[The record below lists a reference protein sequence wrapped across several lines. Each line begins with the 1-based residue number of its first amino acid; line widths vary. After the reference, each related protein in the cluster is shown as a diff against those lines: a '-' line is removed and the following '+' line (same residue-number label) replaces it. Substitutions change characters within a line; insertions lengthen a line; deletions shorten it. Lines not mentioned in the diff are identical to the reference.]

1 MPLSQ
6 PMKALFID
14 RDGVIN
20 KRRMADYVKRTEE
33 FEFLPEIFEVLP
45 LIHAAGY
52 LAIVITNQRGIGRGL
67 MSEADLEEIHRSMQH
82 QLHERTGHGFD
93 AIYHCP
99 HDHADSCA
107 CRKPLPG
114 MILQAASRFD
124 IDLASSWMIGDSE
137 SDIDAGIAAGCR
149 TVRIHPPGG
158 STRADLTAESLAG
171 AWERIAGYEPAQP
184 AR

>member
-67 MSEADLEEIHRSMQH
+67 MNEADLEEIHRTMQQ
-82 QLHERTGHGFD
+82 QLRERTGHTFD
-93 AIYHCP
+93 AIYYCP
-99 HDHADSCA
+99 HDHADACA

-114 MILQAASRFD
+114 MILQAAARFE
-124 IDLASSWMIGDSE
+124 IDLERSWMVGDSE

-149 TVRIHPPGG
+149 TARIHPAGG
-158 STRADLTAESLAG
+158 STRAELSAESLAG
-171 AWERIAGYEPAQP
+171 AWEQIARKESVQP
-184 AR
+184 AE